1 MRRIKSAPA
10 NIASMSNNK
19 KSDKKIAR
27 SILNKKEYLLYNL
40 DNNSKK
46 NNIISLNNY
55 KKKRELKNNFMN
67 IGDYLSD
74 ITNDIDTIP
83 TEESTIISAII
94 LYVSHNIL
102 KREKLKEFNNFI
114 LKIILKYIIIYC
126 FHVYVLKDET
136 HYLIHISDI
145 INLYLPPYNPLN
157 NIVTIIDNNKLIDGP
172 SINKLAKSYN
182 NIHE

>member
-10 NIASMSNNK
+10 NIASMSNSK
-19 KSDKKIAR
+19 KSDKKIAT

-136 HYLIHISDI
+136 HY
-145 INLYLPPYNPLN
+145 
-157 NIVTIIDNNKLIDGP
+157 
-172 SINKLAKSYN
+172 
-182 NIHE
+182 